1 MPSLRSLSPPFPHLP
16 QVALCWETAAS
27 WSETKEPP
35 STVLA
40 TSRTEWV
47 GGEGPGIVLIHSAA
61 VDGHRPGTRTARTKP
76 AVPVPSLD
84 GLVTTWSQGGG
95 GGA

>member
-1 MPSLRSLSPPFPHLP
+1 MPSLRSLSPQFPHVP
-16 QVALCWETAAS
+16 QVALCWETATS

-47 GGEGPGIVLIHSAA
+47 GGEGPGIVLVLSAA
-61 VDGHRPGTRTARTKP
+61 ADGHRPATKDRQNQVCYACAIAGWAGDRMEP
-76 AVPVPSLD
+76 
-84 GLVTTWSQGGG
+84 G
-95 GGA
+95 